1 MGINKASLAI
11 LHLLL
16 LPWSFAM
23 TQDTVVPEKDRKVKP
38 FYHEVSQF
46 VEENE
51 ASCLKCHGEEKY
63 ILEDTL
69 FGRSLTQ
76 RMYADLIV
84 DRDAYYSGVHGS
96 FSCTDC
102 HSYDFEVFPH
112 SLEARLEESY
122 TCLDCHGYDENYA
135 HYQFEEID
143 MEFSESIHNFEGFSC
158 WKCHDPHSYKP
169 SMREAESIMEAITY
183 NNNICLVCHANFD
196 RFMLLTDREEINV
209 VERHDWLPNQV
220 AHFEA
225 ARCLECH
232 AEISDTVLVAH
243 QVLPVEQAVQ
253 RCAECHSRDSRLMH
267 TLYKY
272 RARQERQAGFVNG
285 VIINDSF
292 VIGANR
298 IPWLDRLSIAVFA
311 LALLVILIHVIF
323 RIIK

>member
-1 MGINKASLAI
+1 MKQASLTVFFFLILSWSNSVAQDEAI
-11 LHLLL
+11 SDDDLKL
-16 LPWSFAM
+16 
-23 TQDTVVPEKDRKVKP
+23 KP
-38 FYHEVSQF
+38 YFYEVSQF

-63 ILEDTL
+63 VLEDTL

-76 RMYADLIV
+76 RMYPSLII
-84 DRDAYYSGVHGS
+84 DRDAYYLGVHAS

-122 TCLDCHGYDENYA
+122 SCLDCHGYDENYA

-143 MEFSESIHNFEGFSC
+143 MEFSESIHNIEGFSC
-158 WKCHDPHSYKP
+158 WKCHDPHSYRP
-169 SMREAESIMEAITY
+169 LMRETQNMAEAITSS
-183 NNNICLVCHANFD
+183 NNMCLECHANFD

-225 ARCLECH
+225 VRCLECH

-243 QVLPVEQAVQ
+243 KVLPVDLAVQ

-272 RARQERQAGFVNG
+272 RSKQERQLGFVNG

-298 IPWLDRLSIAVFA
+298 IPWLDHLSIVVFA
-311 LALLVILIHVIF
+311 LTLLVILIHIIL